1 MGKNMASAWR
11 ELPQLKRA
19 AIEGGL
25 TSSDGDWIDRT
36 NTIILSGGT
45 LPGHLNTGNTIA
57 ASDAADG

>member
-19 AIEGGL
+19 AIEEDHNF
-25 TSSDGDWIDRT
+25 SDGDWIDRT
-36 NTIILSGGT
+36 NTIILSGGIF
-45 LPGHLNTGNTIA
+45 PGRLNPGNTIA